1 MNKTIPN
8 LEELKFLEML
18 TKKRSEL
25 TPEMIEEARRLQL
38 KYINE
43 DRMELILLRK
53 CKIVKIWK

>member
-1 MNKTIPN
+1 MYIDK
-8 LEELKFLEML
+8 EFLEML

-43 DRMELILLRK
+43 DRMKLILLRK

>member
-1 MNKTIPN
+1 MDMDK
-8 LEELKFLEML
+8 EFLEML

-25 TPEMIEEARRLQL
+25 TEMIEEARRLQL

-43 DRMELILLRK
+43 DRMKLILLRK